1 MHSHGKNK
9 IQNYGSFILKH
20 HEQNDHN
27 YVVNQEKKIDCVK
40 ITILWICEG
49 TMQFG

>member
-20 HEQNDHN
+20 PEQNDHN

>member
-9 IQNYGSFILKH
+9 IQNCGSFILKH

-27 YVVNQEKKIDCVK
+27 YVVNQEKKIDCIK
-40 ITILWICEG
+40 KN
-49 TMQFG
+49 